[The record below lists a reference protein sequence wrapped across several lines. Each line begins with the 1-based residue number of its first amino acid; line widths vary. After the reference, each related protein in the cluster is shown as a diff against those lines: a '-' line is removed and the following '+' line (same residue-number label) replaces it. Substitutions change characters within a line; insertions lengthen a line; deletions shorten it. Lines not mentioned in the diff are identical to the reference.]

1 MYKEL
6 IKKMTLEEKASLM
19 VGVGN
24 LSTGKV
30 ERLNIKENIM
40 ADGPHGVRTTDR
52 TGNCTLMPNE
62 CALASSWDKNLAY
75 KMGLALAD
83 ECIENDK
90 DMLLGPGVNIKR
102 HPLCGRNFEYISEDP
117 YLSGEMVSEYI
128 NGLQSKGVAASLK
141 HFVANNQ
148 EEFRIVTSVEID
160 ERTLREIYLKPYEI
174 AVKKAKPVSIM
185 CSYNK
190 LNGVPVSE
198 NKFVFDILKKEW
210 GFEGLIVSDWG
221 CVRDNMRSYNSGL
234 DLKMPGSEGT
244 AEDIVELVKAGKL
257 SEERVNDA
265 VERILKFML
274 LKKTPKEEINYDRD
288 VQHKITRDIEKECI
302 TLLKNENDILPLSA
316 EKYKKITVIG
326 EYAVNPLVSGQGAA
340 RVHCDKS
347 YIDSPVEELK
357 KLLPD
362 VEIKYLELYKKCEL
376 FKQGL
381 WGSAL
386 TDFNEYL
393 KDSDLVIFFSGSME
407 SEDTEQFDRV
417 SARINPNHEYVM
429 KKAFEAGKKVVTIL
443 QSGGVLLLDNVNM
456 YSKAIVQMWLGGE
469 GAGGAIADVLCG
481 KVNPSGK
488 LAETFPKKLRTDM
501 DYPGNSLFVEYNEKL
516 DVGYRYYDKHT
527 EEILYPFG
535 YGLSYTSFE
544 YSDLKVENDEETIKL
559 SFNLKNIGVRDGKE
573 IVQIYGGDP
582 VSTVKKSVKELIAFE
597 KVELKAGETKKVEI
611 QIPVKNLAYYNTMIK
626 DWVVE
631 NGEYIIYVAASS
643 QDIRLKQSIV
653 HNGEMPYTLKG
664 NEQTMMA

>member
-1 MYKEL
+1 MYQEL
-6 IKKMTLEEKASLM
+6 IEKMTLEEKASLM

-30 ERLNIKENIM
+30 DRLNIEPKIM
-40 ADGPHGVRTTDR
+40 ADGPHGVRITNR

-62 CALASSWDKNLAY
+62 CALASSWDKALAY

-90 DMLLGPGVNIKR
+90 DMLLGPGANIKR

-117 YLSGEMVSEYI
+117 CHSGEMVSEYI
-128 NGLQSKGVAASLK
+128 KGLQSKGIAASLK

-148 EEFRIVTSVEID
+148 EEYRLVTSVEID
-160 ERTLREIYLKPYEI
+160 ERTLREIYLKPFEI
-174 AVKKAKPVSIM
+174 AVKKAKPVSVM

-198 NKFVFDILKKEW
+198 NKFVFDVLKNEW
-210 GFEGLIVSDWG
+210 GFEGLVVSDWG
-221 CVRDNMRSYNSGL
+221 CVRNNMRSFCSGL

-244 AEDIVELVKAGKL
+244 AEEIVELVKTGKL
-257 SEERVNDA
+257 SQERVDDA

-274 LKKTPKEEINYDRD
+274 RKKTPKEEINYNRD
-288 VQHKITRDIEKECI
+288 NQHRIAEDIEKECI
-302 TLLKNENDILPLSA
+302 TLLKNENEVLPISSQ
-316 EKYKKITVIG
+316 KYKKITVIG
-326 EYAVNPLVSGQGAA
+326 EYAVSPLVGGQGAA
-340 RVHCDKS
+340 MVHCDKS
-347 YIDSPVEELK
+347 YIDRPLDELK

-362 VEIKYLELYKKCEL
+362 VEIKYLELYKKREL
-376 FKQGL
+376 FKMGL
-381 WGSAL
+381 WGSLL
-386 TDFNEYL
+386 TDFNECL

-429 KKAFEAGKKVVTIL
+429 KKAHEAEKKVVTVL
-443 QSGGVLLLDNVNM
+443 QSGGVLLLDNVNRF
-456 YSKAIVQMWLGGE
+456 SNAIVQMWLGGE
-469 GAGGAIADVLCG
+469 GAGRAIADVLCG
-481 KVNPSGK
+481 NVNPSGK
-488 LAETFPKKLRTDM
+488 LAETFPKKLRTDI
-501 DYPGNSLFVEYNEKL
+501 DYPGNGIFVEYNEKL
-516 DVGYRYYDKHT
+516 DVGYRYYDKHA

-544 YSDLKVENDEETIKL
+544 YSSLQVKNDEETIHL
-559 SFNLKNIGVRDGKE
+559 SFDLQNTGAYDGKE
-573 IVQIYGGDP
+573 IVQIYASDP

-611 QIPVKNLAYYNTMIK
+611 TIPVKNLAYYNTMLK

-631 NGEYIIYVAASS
+631 NGEYNIYVAATSR
-643 QDIRLKQSIV
+643 DIRLQQSIV
-653 HNGEMPYTLKG
+653 HSGEMPYTLKETG
-664 NEQTMMA
+664 QTMMA